1 MNWLQDGLEQ
11 RLSESWNGF
20 KRRTVEE
27 AHAIGVML
35 VEAHQTADL
44 REGGFRGVLRRSG
57 IPHSTGY
64 QLVELVSRYPEVS
77 SVDTYPT
84 VAAALQAPSDE
95 EPEQPEL
102 SEAPAEPTAVPP
114 EPESL
119 SQERRLAEQAPTA
132 NDIDPAIR
140 ARMDACLDDL
150 SRSDADL
157 RQMRGNLLNVIDGM
171 LAPLLFLERWER
183 ASAAPVVVT
192 PLPDDPEPPTEQA
205 VVARR
210 SPSPRL
216 ANSWSASRRSWRK
229 RNAKRSCSCST
240 KRISSSRSRRS
251 QTNSSSS
258 LARHRKWAAVPHGQR
273 CASSKQSRAHFNRA

>member
-20 KRRTVEE
+20 KRRTVED

-35 VEAHQTADL
+35 VEAHQTADH
-44 REGGFRGVLRRSG
+44 REGGFQGVLRRSG

-64 QLVELVSRYPEVS
+64 QLVELVRRYPEVS

-84 VAAALQAPSDE
+84 VAAALQAPSDD

-102 SEAPAEPTAVPP
+102 SEAPTVP

-132 NDIDPAIR
+132 DDIDPAVR
-140 ARMDACLDDL
+140 ARMDACLDDT

-157 RQMRGNLLNVIDGM
+157 RLMRGNLLNVIDGM
-171 LAPLLFLERWER
+171 LPPALFLERWER

-192 PLPDDPEPPTEQA
+192 PLPTTRNRPP
-205 VVARR
+205 
-210 SPSPRL
+210 
-216 ANSWSASRRSWRK
+216 
-229 RNAKRSCSCST
+229 
-240 KRISSSRSRRS
+240 
-251 QTNSSSS
+251 
-258 LARHRKWAAVPHGQR
+258 
-273 CASSKQSRAHFNRA
+273 NRQ